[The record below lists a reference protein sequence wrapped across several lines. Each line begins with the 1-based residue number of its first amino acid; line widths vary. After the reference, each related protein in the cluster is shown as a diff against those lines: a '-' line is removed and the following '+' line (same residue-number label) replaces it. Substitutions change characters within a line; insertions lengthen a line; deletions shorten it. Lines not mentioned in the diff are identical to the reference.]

1 MKNNPTP
8 EEVKRFVRR
17 RSHHLERWGLS
28 ETDKRD
34 LPSNMKIWIEQADKE
49 SGRDKKS
56 DNYYP
61 GAISIEDSIS
71 KMPKVDVAS
80 ITKRRLEYEHNNN
93 FEEPEKGIG
102 ELLNTKEQE

>member
-1 MKNNPTP
+1 MTNNPKLTNV
-8 EEVKRFVRR
+8 ERR
-17 RSHHLERWGLS
+17 RLYYRKIYGL
-28 ETDKRD
+28 DK
-34 LPSNMKIWIEQADKE
+34 KE
-49 SGRDKKS
+49 SSGDLKTDIKRYINEADATKKKS
-56 DNYYP
+56 NNYYP

>member
-1 MKNNPTP
+1 MTKDNPKKLSN
-8 EEVKRFVRR
+8 EERR
-17 RSHHLERWGLS
+17 KQLYFQKWGLS
-28 ETDKRD
+28 EKNSTGDLRQDMRVWTD
-34 LPSNMKIWIEQADKE
+34 QADPAE
-49 SGRDKKS
+49 KKS
-56 DNYYP
+56 NNYYP

-102 ELLNTKEQE
+102 ELLNTRESNND

>member
-1 MKNNPTP
+1 MTKDNPKLTP
-8 EEVKRFVRR
+8 EQRR
-17 RSHHLERWGLS
+17 KALYFQKWGLS
-28 ETDKRD
+28 EKNSTGD
-34 LPSNMKIWIEQADKE
+34 LRQDMRVWADQADPAE
-49 SGRDKKS
+49 KKS
-56 DNYYP
+56 NNYYP

-102 ELLNTKEQE
+102 ELLNTRESNND

>member
-17 RSHHLERWGLS
+17 RYHHLERWGLS